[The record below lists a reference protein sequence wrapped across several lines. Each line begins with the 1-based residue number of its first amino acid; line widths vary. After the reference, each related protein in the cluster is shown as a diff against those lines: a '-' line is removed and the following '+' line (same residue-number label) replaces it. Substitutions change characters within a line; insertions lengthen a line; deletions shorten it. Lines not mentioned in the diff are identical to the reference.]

1 MFQFPGSMLPGAVS
15 IFRFDKIQAA
25 RAFMIVA
32 LVFLCPGLSL
42 GDVSEP
48 PDTTAEDLGGVALLA
63 SNIAVSFYLSH
74 ELQAGRPSTARGFLG
89 VGLGTVSVVL
99 GILEETS
106 FSGAVGIAGAVSFTL
121 GLINWVGDG
130 PAQEEKDQDFDLSRA
145 ISISPLVLQTEKD
158 QMGLGILM
166 SARF

>member
-1 MFQFPGSMLPGAVS
+1 MLQFPGSMLPGAVS
-15 IFRFDKIQAA
+15 IFKFDKIQAA

-42 GDVSEP
+42 GDVAEP
-48 PDTTAEDLGGVALLA
+48 PDTTAEDLGGAFLLA
-63 SNIAVSFYLSH
+63 SNIAVSFYLGH
-74 ELQAGRPSTARGFLG
+74 ELKAGRPSTARGFLG

-121 GLINWVGDG
+121 GFINWVGDG
-130 PAQEEKDQDFDLSRA
+130 PAQDDGDQNFDLSRA
-145 ISISPLVLQTEKD
+145 VSVSPLIVRSERD
-158 QMGLGILM
+158 QAAWGFLL
-166 SARF
+166 SASF